1 MTKYLGLDIGTVRVG
16 VSITDPSGSIA
27 FPMSTFPFDVAID
40 EIAKVIEI
48 EGIDQ
53 IVVGVPYKLS
63 GKPGQSVELVESF
76 LTKLLLE
83 KPEVTV
89 HKVDERFSTSLAEK
103 QLRSMNRSASKSRD
117 IIDQLA
123 AVNILQTFLDSL
135 R

>member
-103 QLRSMNRSASKSRD
+103 QLRSMNRPASKSRD

>member
-16 VSITDPSGSIA
+16 VSIADPSGCIA
-27 FPMSTFPFDVAID
+27 FPLSTFPFDLAID

-103 QLRSMNRSASKSRD
+103 QLKSTNRSASK
-117 IIDQLA
+117 
-123 AVNILQTFLDSL
+123 
-135 R
+135 

>member
-103 QLRSMNRSASKSRD
+103 QLKSTNRSASKSRD

>member
-63 GKPGQSVELVESF
+63 GIPGQSVELVESF

>member
-53 IVVGVPYKLS
+53 IVVGAPYKLS

-89 HKVDERFSTSLAEK
+89 HKVDERFSTSIAEN
-103 QLRSMNRSASKSRD
+103 QLKSTNRSPSKSRS

>member
-63 GKPGQSVELVESF
+63 GKSGQSVELVDSF
-76 LTKLLLE
+76 LSKLLIE
-83 KPEVTV
+83 KSEITV
-89 HKVDERFSTSLAEK
+89 HRVDERFTTSLAEK

>member
-76 LTKLLLE
+76 LAKLLLE

-103 QLRSMNRSASKSRD
+103 QLRSMNRPASKSRD

>member
-63 GKPGQSVELVESF
+63 GKSGQSVELVESF

-103 QLRSMNRSASKSRD
+103 QLKSTNRSASKSRD

>member
-123 AVNILQTFLDSL
+123 AVNILQIFLDSL

>member
-76 LTKLLLE
+76 LAKLLLE

-103 QLRSMNRSASKSRD
+103 QLKSTNRSASKSRD

>member
-63 GKPGQSVELVESF
+63 GIPGQSVELVESF

-103 QLRSMNRSASKSRD
+103 QLKSTNRSASKSRD

>member
-16 VSITDPSGSIA
+16 VSITDPSGTMA
-27 FPMSTFPFDVAID
+27 FPLSTFPVDVAID
-40 EIAKVIEI
+40 EIVKIIEREEI
-48 EGIDQ
+48 HQ

-89 HKVDERFSTSLAEK
+89 HKVDEIGRAH
-103 QLRSMNRSASKSRD
+103 
-117 IIDQLA
+117 
-123 AVNILQTFLDSL
+123 V
-135 R
+135 

>member
-76 LTKLLLE
+76 LAKLLLE

>member
-16 VSITDPSGSIA
+16 VSITDPSGTMA
-27 FPMSTFPFDVAID
+27 FPLSTFPVDVAID
-40 EIAKVIEI
+40 EIVKIIEREEI
-48 EGIDQ
+48 HQ

-63 GKPGQSVELVESF
+63 GKSGQSVELVESF

-103 QLRSMNRSASKSRD
+103 QLKSTNRSASKSRD